1 MARRGL
7 IGFGEIGRTLAGAV
21 VFSALLATPAIRAAA
36 RARNSRQAAAQAE
49 PEKLAVSPEVA
60 RAVDQIY
67 AGDPDGAIAAAKTL
81 EKENPQEPVGYLV
94 EAEARW
100 WKLYCKQSEIRY
112 GMVDVW
118 ELAKRPDE
126 KPYLDAARKA
136 VELAQS
142 ELAKRETAQG
152 HLWAGMG
159 YALEARLY
167 GLRGERMA
175 TARNGVA
182 ARTQLLRAIELDPQ
196 LADADTGLGL
206 YNYYVATL
214 SPIVKLLRFFL
225 GIPGGSKRDGVAQ
238 LRTAMERGPL
248 TGVEARFYL
257 ARNLRTYDHDYA
269 QALEVAEPLVRR
281 FPDNPVFLLLVGN
294 LQLELGRRAE
304 AEQTLGRIAQLKIP
318 DAACA
323 ARSEML
329 AQELLAAKP

>member
-1 MARRGL
+1 MAWRKL
-7 IGFGEIGRTLAGAV
+7 TGFGEIGRALAGAIIFAMV
-21 VFSALLATPAIRAAA
+21 LAMPTTPAAAQLP
-36 RARNSRQAAAQAE
+36 NSGQAAAQAQQVGM
-49 PEKLAVSPEVA
+49 AVSPEVA

-67 AGDPDGAIAAAKTL
+67 AGDPDAAIAAAA
-81 EKENPQEPVGYLV
+81 EIERENPNEPVGYLV

-100 WKLYCKQSEIRY
+100 WKLYCTQSEIRY

-118 ELAKRPDE
+118 NLAKRPDE
-126 KPYLDAARKA
+126 QPYLQAAQKA
-136 VELAQS
+136 IDLAQA
-142 ELAKRETAQG
+142 ELTKKETAAA

-175 TARNGVA
+175 TAKSGVA

-225 GIPGGSKRDGVAQ
+225 GIPGGSKREGIAQ
-238 LRTAMERGPL
+238 LRAAMKRGPL

-257 ARNLRTYDHDYA
+257 ARNLRTYDQNYA
-269 QALEVAEPLVRR
+269 EALEVAEPLVSR
-281 FPDNPVFLLLVGN
+281 FSQNPVFLLLVGN

-318 DAACA
+318 DPACA
-323 ARSEML
+323 TRSEML
-329 AQELLAAKP
+329 ARELLAQKP

>member
-1 MARRGL
+1 MARRKL
-7 IGFGEIGRTLAGAV
+7 IGSRENGRAIAAALIFAAMLA
-21 VFSALLATPAIRAAA
+21 LPAPA
-36 RARNSRQAAAQAE
+36 RARNSPQAAAQAE
-49 PEKLAVSPEVA
+49 PAKLVVSPQVA

-67 AGDPDGAIAAAKTL
+67 AGDPDGAIVAAKQM
-81 EKENPQEPVGYLV
+81 EKENPQDPLGYLV

-100 WKLYCKQSEIRY
+100 WKLYCAQSEIRY

-136 VELAQS
+136 IELARAELAQ
-142 ELAKRETAQG
+142 KNTAES

-175 TARNGVA
+175 TARSGVD
-182 ARTQLLRAIELDPQ
+182 ARTELLRAIQQDPQ

-225 GIPGGSKRDGVAQ
+225 GIPGGSKREGIAQ

-248 TGVEARFYL
+248 TGVEAQFYL

-269 QALEVAEPLVRR
+269 EALEVAEPLVRR

-323 ARSEML
+323 ARSETL
-329 AQELLAAKP
+329 ARELLAAKP